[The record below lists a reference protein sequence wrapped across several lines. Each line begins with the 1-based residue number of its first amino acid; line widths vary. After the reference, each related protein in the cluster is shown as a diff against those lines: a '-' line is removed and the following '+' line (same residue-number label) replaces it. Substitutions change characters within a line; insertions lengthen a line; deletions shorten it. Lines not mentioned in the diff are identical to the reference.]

1 MTLKQNF
8 EENTPVQQYE
18 ASAKPVV
25 DIDMTECKKEDRPR
39 MIALVNRLAK
49 SPCGLET
56 LQIAAE
62 NGFKFSFFEPGVRC
76 CGACDEAGHWVRL
89 NPTETDDKLVGTLA
103 HECRH
108 AGQFVRGAHEAF
120 GVLDVRSELI
130 SFRAMEADAQTY
142 AVTSCKQLALQG
154 ETGPYEIF
162 KKRYPE
168 IEKAFDTA
176 YQAAGN
182 KITHDVMT
190 ETFEGWYDQLRT
202 KTVYEEAYQIEPM
215 TKEIYEMKQ
224 GKEPTLFYNK
234 QTMTG
239 PEAIALAGWT
249 KDGNYYTKDPH
260 RLESG
265 KFLDVAE
272 ASMQDMQDFF
282 RLRKEMTGMEP
293 DPSLKSIPTRPD
305 TMKRDRPKMGE
316 KPMAGMFETKNRIM
330 AKKMQYATDKRY
342 IREKNELKQ
351 VALAKAAAM
360 KKVR

>member
-1 MTLKQNF
+1 MILDKFFSVNREYDAT
-8 EENTPVQQYE
+8 VQ
-18 ASAKPVV
+18 PVV
-25 DIDMTECKKEDRPR
+25 DIDMSECKKEDQPR
-39 MIALVNRLAK
+39 MIELVNRLAK

-62 NGFKFSFFEPGVRC
+62 NGFKFSFFDPGVRC

-89 NPTETDDKLVGTLA
+89 NPKESDDKLVGTLA

-120 GVLDVRSELI
+120 GVMDVRSELI

-142 AVTSCKQLALQG
+142 AVTSCKELALQG
-154 ETGPYEIF
+154 ETGPYETF
-162 KKRYPE
+162 KQRYPE

-176 YQAAGN
+176 YKAAGN
-182 KITHDVMT
+182 KITHEVMT

-215 TKEIYEMKQ
+215 TKEIYDLKQ
-224 GKEPTLFYNK
+224 GKAQTLFYNK
-234 QTMTG
+234 QQMG
-239 PEAIALAGWT
+239 AQEAVAMAGWT
-249 KDGNYYTKDPH
+249 KDGNYYTKDPK

-272 ASMQDMQDFF
+272 QTMSDMRDFF
-282 RLRKEMTGMEP
+282 KLRQELTGMAP
-293 DPSLKSIPTRPD
+293 DPSLETIPVRPD

-316 KPMAGMFETKNRIM
+316 KPMDAMFESKDRILM
-330 AKKMQYATDKRY
+330 NKQRYASEKKAQKIAVVQTLAAKH
-342 IREKNELKQ
+342 
-351 VALAKAAAM
+351 
-360 KKVR
+360 VR

>member
-1 MTLKQNF
+1 MSIKKIF
-8 EENTPVQQYE
+8 DSK
-18 ASAKPVV
+18 ASAIYDADVKPVV
-25 DIDMTECKKEDRPR
+25 DIDMTECKKEDQPR

-56 LQIAAE
+56 LQIAAD

-76 CGACDEAGHWVRL
+76 CGACDELGHWVRL
-89 NPTETDDKLVGTLA
+89 NPNETDDKLVGTLA

-120 GVLDVRSELI
+120 GVMDVRSELI

-142 AVTSCKQLALQG
+142 AVTSCKELALQG
-154 ETGPYEIF
+154 ETGPYDIF
-162 KKRYPE
+162 KARYPE

-215 TKEIYEMKQ
+215 TKEIYELKQ

-234 QTMTG
+234 QTMSAE
-239 PEAIALAGWT
+239 EAVALAGWT
-249 KDGNYYTKDPH
+249 KDGNYYTKDPK

-272 ASMQDMQDFF
+272 QTMGDMRDFF
-282 RLRKEMTGMEP
+282 KMRKELTGMDA
-293 DPSLKSIPTRPD
+293 DPSLEAIPVRPD

-316 KPMAGMFETKNRIM
+316 KPMAGMFD
-330 AKKMQYATDKRY
+330 AKGKILSNKQRYAAQ
-342 IREKNELKQ
+342 KQ
-351 VALAKAAAM
+351 AQQTVLARAAAA
-360 KKVR
+360 KRSR

>member
-1 MTLKQNF
+1 MSL
-8 EENTPVQQYE
+8 QQIFDSNVSRNNYDL
-18 ASAKPVV
+18 SAVPVV
-25 DIDMTECKKEDRPR
+25 DIDMTECKKEEQPR

-49 SPCGLET
+49 SPSGLET
-56 LQIAAE
+56 LQIAAD

-89 NPTETDDKLVGTLA
+89 NPNETDDKLVGTLA

-120 GVLDVRSELI
+120 GVMDVRSELI

-142 AVTSCKQLALQG
+142 AVTSCKELALQG
-154 ETGPYEIF
+154 ETGPYNIF
-162 KKRYPE
+162 KQRYPE

-176 YQAAGN
+176 YKAAGN

-215 TKEIYEMKQ
+215 TKELYDLKQ
-224 GKEPTLFYNK
+224 GKEQKLFYNK
-234 QTMTG
+234 QKMG
-239 PEAIALAGWT
+239 AEEAIAMAGWT
-249 KDGNYYTKDPH
+249 KDGNYYTKDPK

-272 ASMQDMQDFF
+272 QTMGDMRDFF
-282 RLRKEMTGMEP
+282 KLREELTGMAA
-293 DPSLKSIPTRPD
+293 DPSLDTIPVRPD

-316 KPMAGMFETKNRIM
+316 KPMAGMFEAKNRILA
-330 AKKMQYATDKRY
+330 AKMRYAARTDQTAGQKMRQAV
-342 IREKNELKQ
+342 LKS
-351 VALAKAAAM
+351 AAA
-360 KKVR
+360 KRAR

>member
-1 MTLKQNF
+1 MSKIKDIF
-8 EENTPVQQYE
+8 DKVFSSEQYD
-18 ASAKPVV
+18 ASVKPVV
-25 DIDMTECKKEDRPR
+25 DIDMTECKKADRPR

-76 CGACDEAGHWVRL
+76 CGACDELGHWVRL
-89 NPTETDDKLVGTLA
+89 NPAETDDKLVGTLA

-130 SFRAMEADAQTY
+130 AFRAMEADAQTY
-142 AVTSCKQLALQG
+142 AVTACKELALQG
-154 ETGPYEIF
+154 ETGPYETF

-182 KITHDVMT
+182 KITHEVMT

-215 TKEIYEMKQ
+215 TKEIYGIKQ

-234 QTMTG
+234 QTMSG
-239 PEAIALAGWT
+239 EEAIALAGWT
-249 KDGNYYTKDPH
+249 KNGNYYTKDPK

-272 ASMQDMQDFF
+272 ATMQDLKDFF
-282 RLRKEMTGMEP
+282 KMRKELTGMEP
-293 DPSLKSIPTRPD
+293 DPSLASVPTRPD
-305 TMKRDRPKMGE
+305 TMERKRPKMGE
-316 KPMAGMFETKNRIM
+316 KPMAGMFEAKDRIL
-330 AKKMQYATDKRY
+330 ANKQQYSTEQKTM
-342 IREKNELKQ
+342 KQ

-360 KKVR
+360 KNVR